1 MTPQQIAAECRE
13 RIAQRKAYDLD
24 IGGVRS
30 REELEIVKRIITA
43 EKRRLKP
50 RLKLAA

>member
-1 MTPQQIAAECRE
+1 MTPKQLAAEARE
-13 RIAQRKAYDLD
+13 RIRQRAAYELD

-30 REELEIVKRIITA
+30 REEFEIVKRIITA

>member
-1 MTPQQIAAECRE
+1 MTPKQIAAEARE
-13 RIAQRKAYDLD
+13 RIRHHAAYELD

-30 REELEIVKRIITA
+30 KEALEIVKRIITA